1 MFANY
6 IKTTLL
12 LGVLSGILLS
22 LGMLI
27 GGANGLTIALV
38 MAIIFNGIA
47 YFYSDLLVLRMYKAQ
62 RLDENKY
69 QHIYTMVQDLCDTM
83 KLPMPKLW
91 IIQTPMANAFATGRN
106 PKNASI
112 AVTSG
117 ILELLDTDELRGV
130 LAHELAHVQNRD
142 ILIST
147 IAAMM
152 ATAIGYLA
160 SMARY
165 SAFFR
170 SSSSDNR
177 RNNNNT
183 LILIAVGILAPI
195 AATIMQLAVSRSR
208 EYGAD
213 ETGAHACHD
222 PLALA
227 AALEKLSNQSRST
240 INQTEKT
247 AYANIASL
255 FIVNPLNAQTIR
267 TLFSTHPPLE
277 KRIQRL
283 HQIHDT
289 MF

>member
-12 LGVLSGILLS
+12 LGVLSAMLLCI
-22 LGMLI
+22 GMLI
-27 GGANGLTIALV
+27 DGTTGLTIALIL
-38 MAIIFNGIA
+38 AIIFNGVA
-47 YFYSDLLVLRMYKAQ
+47 YFYSDRLVLRMYKAQ
-62 RLDENKY
+62 PLDKNRYAYVYKIMQE
-69 QHIYTMVQDLCDTM
+69 LCDAM
-83 KLPMPKLW
+83 QLPMPKLW
-91 IIQTPMANAFATGRN
+91 IIQAPMANAFATGRN
-106 PKNASI
+106 PQNASV

-117 ILELLDTDELRGV
+117 ILELLDKDELRGV

-165 SAFFR
+165 SLMFR
-170 SSSSDNR
+170 SSSNNK
-177 RNNNNT
+177 RNNNVFVM
-183 LILIAVGILAPI
+183 LIVGILAPI

-213 ETGAHACHD
+213 ETGAYACHD

-227 AALEKLSNQSRST
+227 AALEKLHD
-240 INQTEKT
+240 QTRQT
-247 AYANIASL
+247 TTQAQQAGYANIASL
-255 FIVNPLNAQTIR
+255 FIVNPLNAQTIS

-277 KRIQRL
+277 KRIARL
-283 HQIHDT
+283 HQIHQK
-289 MF
+289 M

>member
-6 IKTTLL
+6 VKTTLL

-27 GGANGLTIALV
+27 GGSNGLMIALI
-38 MAIIFNGIA
+38 MAIIFNGVA
-47 YFYSDLLVLRMYKAQ
+47 YFYSDLLVLRMYKA
-62 RLDENKY
+62 RPLDKNNY
-69 QHIYTMVQDLCDTM
+69 AHLYTIVEDLCRTM

-106 PKNASI
+106 PNNASV

-117 ILELLDTDELRGV
+117 ILELLDADELRGV
-130 LAHELAHVQNRD
+130 LAHELAHIQNRD

-165 SAFFR
+165 SMFFR
-170 SSSSDNR
+170 SSSSNDR
-177 RNNNNT
+177 KNNNA
-183 LILIAVGILAPI
+183 LIMLAVGILAPI

-213 ETGAHACHD
+213 ETGAYACHD

-227 AALEKLSNQSRST
+227 AALKKLSSQTRST
-240 INQTEKT
+240 TTQTQHA

-277 KRIQRL
+277 KRIERL
-283 HQIHDT
+283 HKIHET